1 MNKKSLFN
9 LFRAAAVFGDVLFI
23 LWVTY
28 NGINEGFQGT
38 PVQVASYIGL
48 VLLLTLNIVLLL
60 IRRNK

>member
-38 PVQVASYIGL
+38 PVQVGSYIGL